1 MHATSKMD
9 CTHYETAMNKESLIE
24 KLYFMLSRLVNE
36 GSHVVKGGGCCV
48 CASFVLIQC
57 YAKASSHPPISLY
70 FARKIGNVYKWVQ
83 EVIEKCV
90 NIT

>member
-9 CTHYETAMNKESLIE
+9 CTHYETAMNKESVIE

-36 GSHVVKGGGCCV
+36 GSHVVKGGDCCV
-48 CASFVLIQC
+48 CFFCFNTVLC
-57 YAKASSHPPISLY
+57 KSLEPPPISLY

-83 EVIEKCV
+83 GVIEKCV
-90 NIT
+90 NIN

>member
-9 CTHYETAMNKESLIE
+9 CTHYETAMNKESVIE

-36 GSHVVKGGGCCV
+36 GLHVVRGGDCCV

-57 YAKASSHPPISLY
+57 YAKASSHPPFLYISLGKLEMCTNGC
-70 FARKIGNVYKWVQ
+70 RELLKNV
-83 EVIEKCV
+83 
-90 NIT
+90 